1 LNEIIKII
9 RKINR
14 IEKDISENQ
23 TLISTILPL
32 FKYLDWDIFDEER
45 VLFED
50 TTSTKKRVDATF
62 IGKDRQFIIEAKRF
76 SRKLSMKDFEQL
88 TVYINS
94 DEAINFGL
102 LTNGSEYWL
111 ADNKGEGLENKLIY
125 KFDVKDLSDCDLNI
139 LRKFLSFNAQYDI
152 DDITKYIQYIE
163 IGQSFGDKECL
174 KIYNA
179 KKEEEKEK
187 RNLHPVKENFEFEI
201 PNQIN
206 EKEIEEVKEELEQEE
221 VKEEK
226 SSEDPKKKVNS
237 SDDLEEI
244 QIIEAVA
251 GENIEYFEIMSKSE
265 AKIFFLEQFH
275 IIRDVDFSALSIKI
289 LNYVL
294 KKLKDTPVLHQ
305 DIVSKF
311 DFIVATGDRNIHSGV
326 YEKIGDGLYFNSN
339 VPNVDKI
346 RNIENL
352 LKYLHEQ

>member
-1 LNEIIKII
+1 MNEIIKII

-32 FKYLDWDIFDEER
+32 FQYLDWDIFDEER

-62 IGKDRQFIIEAKRF
+62 VGKDRQFIIEAKRF

-139 LRKFLSFNAQYDI
+139 LKKFLSFNAKYDI

-179 KKEEEKEK
+179 RREEEK
-187 RNLHPVKENFEFEI
+187 RNLHPVRENFDIEAPKKI
-201 PNQIN
+201 D
-206 EKEIEEVKEELEQEE
+206 EKEIEEAKEESEQEDI
-221 VKEEK
+221 KEEK
-226 SSEDPKKKVNS
+226 SSEEVKKKVNS
-237 SDDLEEI
+237 SDDLDGI
-244 QIIEAVA
+244 QIIEAEA
-251 GENIEYFEIMSKSE
+251 GENIEYFEIISKSE

-275 IIRDVDFSALSIKI
+275 IVRDVDFSALSIKI

-294 KKLKDTPVLHQ
+294 KKLKETPVLYQ
-305 DIVSKF
+305 DVVSKF

-326 YEKIGDGLYFNSN
+326 YEKIGDGVYFNSN